1 MTEVDDPG
9 EKVFLEQLAREEV
22 RRRGTL
28 ATARMRAVFDAVG
41 VERDYGDRK
50 HGTIGAGGG
59 HTLGEWVILAE
70 AELAEAK
77 LALIKG
83 GKGRNSLRSELLQ
96 VAAVCV
102 AALEQHGLEEPH
114 EGRQI

>member
-1 MTEVDDPG
+1 MIKADEMEPDR
-9 EKVFLEQLAREEV
+9 AREEV
-22 RRRGTL
+22 YIAL
-28 ATARMRAVFDAVG
+28 DD
-41 VERDYGDRK
+41 ERDYGDHK
-50 HGTIGAGGG
+50 HGPITGTGG
-59 HTLGEWVILAE
+59 HSLGEWVILAE

-102 AALEQHGLEEPH
+102 AALEQHGLVEPH